1 MTESHVLLSLFPNN
15 IIRKTNV
22 LGSNEEIVLS
32 AVVLGP
38 NYMVT
43 LHLGRKL
50 YISVMM
56 CEVRVGQMT
65 QLLISLEKP
74 CERAGFDSQN
84 LQLMAAHKERPVK
97 FQRT

>member
-1 MTESHVLLSLFPNN
+1 MTESHVLLSLFPDN

-56 CEVRVGQMT
+56 CEVGQMT